1 MTFGIDDAVTG
12 VAALIKT
19 GLDKIWPDATE
30 VEKAKITQLT
40 ALLDQ
45 GLEVFKG
52 QVSIIISEAQGGSFI
67 QRNWRPIT
75 MLVFLGLVV
84 AHFFGFESVTF
95 THEDSLQLFELI
107 KLGLGGYVI
116 GRTVEKVAPG
126 VIDAIKRR

>member
-1 MTFGIDDAVTG
+1 MAFGIDDAVTG

-52 QVSIIISEAQGGSFI
+52 QVSIIIAEAQGGGFL

-75 MLVFLGLVV
+75 MLTFLALVV
-84 AHFFGFESVTF
+84 SHFFGFESATF
-95 THEDSLQLFELI
+95 TARDSEQLFSLI
-107 KLGLGGYVI
+107 NLGLGGYVI

-126 VIDAIKRR
+126 VVDALKKR